1 MDKKKLAKAVIKD
14 ARKLRKDTKKLKAAK
29 RMEKRAK
36 KRGRKPSAGCAVLK
50 VFGKLFALLAAVYA
64 VLFSVFFFDLDGK
77 LLYYVVEPFLVKHYD
92 RMERRNPLDM
102 PYDMK

>member
-14 ARKLRKDTKKLKAAK
+14 ARKLKKDARKLKAFKKTQKVAK
-29 RMEKRAK
+29 RGK
-36 KRGRKPSAGCAVLK
+36 KRSVGCAVLK
-50 VFGKLFALLAAVYA
+50 VFGKVFALLAAVYA

-92 RMERRNPLDM
+92 KMERKNPLDM